1 MIFKSETIM
10 TRIEIMKRRTMGER
24 LVLTVM
30 GKMDS
35 ERDIKG

>member
-1 MIFKSETIM
+1 MVM
-10 TRIEIMKRRTMGER
+10 TRIEIIKRRTMGEKV
-24 LVLTVM
+24 VLTVM

>member
-1 MIFKSETIM
+1 MV
-10 TRIEIMKRRTMGER
+10 EIMKRRTMGER
-24 LVLTVM
+24 VVLTVR